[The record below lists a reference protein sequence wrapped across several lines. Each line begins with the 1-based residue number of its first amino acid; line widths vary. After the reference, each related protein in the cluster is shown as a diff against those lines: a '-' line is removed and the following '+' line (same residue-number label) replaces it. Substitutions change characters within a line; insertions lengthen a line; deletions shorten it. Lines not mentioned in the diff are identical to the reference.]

1 LRHRQKGLVL
11 RNVLETQQRMSRRK
25 GKRMIQRRRRRIW
38 SDFWIWKART
48 QWQPRGMKFKDG
60 RS

>member
-1 LRHRQKGLVL
+1 
-11 RNVLETQQRMSRRK
+11 MSRRK